1 MFDQL
6 SDRLQKMMKYLRG
19 EGKIT
24 EKNMGEALKM
34 IRMAFLE
41 ADVNYKVVREFEGRI
56 KAKAMGEEVLSS
68 LTPAQQVIK
77 VVRDELTSIL
87 GGTERSLNFSNTP
100 PSIFVLVGLQGS
112 GKTTTCGKLARWVQG
127 IHKNPLLVSFDLKR
141 LAAQD
146 QLRTIAGSLQLP
158 FYEMTAEK
166 MASPGQALKDLMLF
180 ARNRGFD
187 PLIVD
192 TAGRLHVDG
201 ELMDELKMVKEILD
215 PAEVIYIGD
224 AMTGQD
230 AVKSAQAFE
239 EKIGLTSVILTKLD
253 GDARG
258 GAALSIVSVTG
269 RPIKFAGVGEKFDKL
284 EVFHPDRMSSR
295 ILGMGD
301 ILSLIEKA
309 EEKADIKEAEE
320 MARKLRK
327 QEFTL
332 EDFKKQLN
340 QMKKMGSLSQVLGM
354 LPKGG
359 LFKDASRLQV
369 DDKKVLHFEA
379 IINSMT
385 PAERENPRILDGS
398 RRLRIAKGSGR
409 PVFEVNQLL
418 KQFTEMQ
425 KMMKGSQFRKLLSKM
440 P

>member
-6 SDRLQKMMKYLRG
+6 SDRLQKMMKFLRG

-34 IRMAFLE
+34 LRLAFLE
-41 ADVNYKVVREFEGRI
+41 ADVNYKVVRDFEGRI
-56 KAKAMGEEVLSS
+56 KAKALGEEVLSS

-77 VVRDELTSIL
+77 IVRDELTSIL
-87 GGTERSLNFSNTP
+87 GDAEKPLSFSNTP
-100 PSIFVLVGLQGS
+100 PSIFMLVCLQGS
-112 GKTTTCGKLARWVQG
+112 GKTTTCGKLAKWVQG

-141 LAAQD
+141 PAAQD
-146 QLRTIAGSLQLP
+146 QLRTIAGSLGLP
-158 FYEMTAEK
+158 FYEMTMEK
-166 MASPGQALKDLMLF
+166 MASPRQALKELILF
-180 ARNRGFD
+180 TRNRGFD

-215 PAEVIYIGD
+215 PAEVIYVGD

-239 EKIGLTSVILTKLD
+239 ERIGLTSVILTKLD

-269 RPIKFAGVGEKFDKL
+269 KPIKFAGVGEKFDKL
-284 EVFHPDRMSSR
+284 EVFHPERMASR

-309 EEKADIKEAEE
+309 EEEADVEEAEE

-327 QEFTL
+327 QEFNL
-332 EDFKKQLN
+332 EDFKKQLT
-340 QMKKMGSLSQVLGM
+340 QMKKMGSLSQVLDM

-359 LFKDASRLQV
+359 MFKDASKLQV
-369 DDKKVLHFEA
+369 DDRKVLHFEA

-385 PAERENPRILDGS
+385 SAERENPKLLNGS

-425 KMMKGSQFRKLLSKM
+425 RMMKGSQFRKLLSKM